1 MLINSKLLNDS
12 EVLIESPLHTPNLSA
27 FLLEASPGRQQGHTH
42 HRWSAAPALRGSQGP
57 GPRWLPPAQTG
68 SGFPGERPQ
77 PGPPL
82 AGRCPLSAGGEGVG
96 LVGQM
101 WRRPGP
107 TMEQARER
115 WEAGGCLC
123 WKVTPIINSHAH
135 KPAFW
140 VQIPYILTLKAR
152 LPLAKAPVGSWTGW
166 PRNVALRV
174 AGSSESVMLF
184 QEKLAKEYGGYDFP
198 GGLEAAS
205 DMLVLSNSNS
215 CEGRWG
221 GGEGQGLPEPSFLL
235 NHHPALHPTPH
246 HPALPPGSHTWL
258 HFTYSQSSISPSD

>member
-1 MLINSKLLNDS
+1 M
-12 EVLIESPLHTPNLSA
+12 
-27 FLLEASPGRQQGHTH
+27 
-42 HRWSAAPALRGSQGP
+42 RGSQDP

-77 PGPPL
+77 PGPRL
-82 AGRCPLSAGGEGVG
+82 AGRCLPSAGGEGVG

-107 TMEQARER
+107 KMEEAWER
-115 WEAGGCLC
+115 WEAGVCTCL
-123 WKVTPIINSHAH
+123 KATPIINSHPH
-135 KPAFW
+135 KPAFR

-152 LPLAKAPVGSWTGW
+152 LPLVKAPVGSRMGW

-198 GGLEAAS
+198 RGLEAAS
-205 DMLVLSNSNS
+205 DMLVLSISNS
-215 CEGRWG
+215 CGGR
-221 GGEGQGLPEPSFLL
+221 GEGVGRDKVCPS
-235 NHHPALHPTPH
+235 
-246 HPALPPGSHTWL
+246 PPFS
-258 HFTYSQSSISPSD
+258 